1 LVLFEVLQAFE
12 VSRLLPPLLVWLD
25 LGGLV
30 MSSHCSLAD
39 CRRCAI
45 SFSVCILLPE
55 KNESG
60 VALRIPITRGEDRSK
75 SCCFTVIEND
85 M

>member
-1 LVLFEVLQAFE
+1 MLFEVLQAFE

-45 SFSVCILLPE
+45 SFNSV
-55 KNESG
+55 
-60 VALRIPITRGEDRSK
+60 
-75 SCCFTVIEND
+75 
-85 M
+85 